1 MNKPFRLALI
11 GLTVLLVACGG
22 AEDRKTA
29 YMNKGQALFDE
40 GNFEKAR
47 LEFKNVLQIDPK
59 DLDGRYALAQT
70 LEKLENWRG
79 AAGHYLAIISEQAD
93 HRDALMRMG
102 RLYLLSNNDEKAREN
117 ADKVLQAA
125 PDDVEALTLLA
136 GVKAKAG
143 NREDAKE
150 TIIRALELEPLNAE
164 AASLMASLLLAEG
177 LSEES
182 IELLNDTIARHPDQV
197 ALKINLARVYAGL
210 KRPDDAVEVFRQVI
224 EQEPD
229 VLAYRN
235 AFARFLIG
243 LKRLDAAEEALQ
255 DAIEALPGEQAAHLA
270 YVEFLAANRGVDTA
284 IDELN
289 RIIAENPDELRYR
302 FALGKVF
309 EAATRLD
316 EADGIYT
323 FIAETER
330 EGPDY
335 LTAKSR
341 LAIVKARQ
349 NDLAGARALVE
360 EVLADNPRDTDSLIL
375 RGTLLLND
383 GDSPGAIA
391 DFRTVL
397 RDAPAKINVVRL
409 LSRAHLTNKEP
420 ELAKDVLKQG
430 LEVTPT
436 AAVLRLELANYHT
449 TRRELD
455 EALRQLDE
463 NLKRSAG
470 HVQALEGKFKILVYR
485 KEWNAAMA
493 VSEQLKSAAPKLA
506 TGYHFAGLIHQATG
520 NVEASVGEFQSAL
533 DVSPLAV
540 QPLSQ
545 LVKSYL
551 ALEQDD
557 VAKARLLEV
566 IAAEDR
572 HFVARNLLGELYLRE
587 KQFDQAQ
594 AQLERAIELN
604 PAWPI
609 PYRNLATIA
618 VAEDRG
624 EEAVSWLKQG
634 IEATSGAPLLVTGLA
649 TYLERTGDLDSAIEQ
664 YENVL
669 REKPNS
675 ALAANN
681 LAMLLVEYR
690 EDQDSWQRAR
700 DLVTPLRNTAQP
712 AYLDT
717 VGWVEYR
724 LGENEQAVLFL
735 EKAVDAAPNAAI
747 MRYHLGMAYLAQGNE
762 VQARDHLSKAVES
775 NVEFK
780 GLEEARAA
788 LDRLGAG

>member
-1 MNKPFRLALI
+1 MKFHRTMTAFAVCMLLA
-11 GLTVLLVACGG
+11 ACGG

-29 YMNKGQALFDE
+29 YLNKGQALFDE

-59 DLDGRYALAQT
+59 DLKARYALAQT

-79 AAGHYLAIISEQAD
+79 AARQYTAILSEKDD
-93 HRDALMRMG
+93 HRDALVRMG
-102 RLYLLSNNDEKAREN
+102 RLYLLSNNDDEARTNAEKILAGS
-117 ADKVLQAA
+117 

-136 GVKAKAG
+136 AVEAKAG
-143 NREDAKE
+143 NRDLARE
-150 TIIRALELEPLNAE
+150 TISRALEVEPLNPE
-164 AASLMASLLLAEG
+164 AAALMSSLLLVEG
-177 LSEES
+177 RGEES
-182 IELLNDTIARHPDQV
+182 VSLLEDAIAKHPDEV
-197 ALKINLARVYAGL
+197 ALKINLARVHAGL
-210 KRPDDAVEVFRQVI
+210 QRPDDAIAVFRQVI
-224 EQEPD
+224 EQAPG
-229 VLAYRN
+229 VLVYRN

-243 LKRLDAAEEALQ
+243 LKRLDEAERALK
-255 DAIEALPGEQAAHLA
+255 DAIAAFPGDPAPHLA
-270 YVEFLAANRGVDTA
+270 YVEFLAANRSVDAA

-289 RIIAENPDELRYR
+289 RVIGADPDELRYR

-316 EADGIYT
+316 EAAGTYT
-323 FIAETER
+323 HIAETTG

-341 LAIVKARQ
+341 LAVVKARQ
-349 NDLAGARALVE
+349 NDLASARALAE
-360 EVLADNPRDTDSLIL
+360 EVLADNPRDSDSLTL

-383 GDSPGAIA
+383 GDAPGAIA

-397 RDAPAKINVVRL
+397 RDAPANISVIRL

-420 ELAKDVLKQG
+420 ELAKDVLQQG
-430 LEVTPT
+430 LESNPG
-436 AAVLRLELANYHT
+436 ADILGLELANYHA
-449 TRRELD
+449 TRGDLD
-455 EALRQLDE
+455 QALTRLDAI
-463 NLKRSAG
+463 LARSKG
-470 HVQALEGKFKILVYR
+470 HMRALEGKFKILVYR
-485 KEWNAAMA
+485 KEWDAALA
-493 VSEQLKSAAPKLA
+493 VSEQIKAAAPKSP

-551 ALEQDD
+551 ALDQGE
-557 VAKARLLEV
+557 VATAKLNEV
-566 IAAEDR
+566 VANEPR
-572 HFVARNLLGELYLRE
+572 HFVAYNLLGELHLRAQ
-587 KQFDQAQ
+587 QFDQAKEQ
-594 AQLERAIELN
+594 FERAVELN
-604 PAWPI
+604 AGWPI
-609 PYRNLATIA
+609 PYRNLATTAIALDDGDTA
-618 VAEDRG
+618 VA
-624 EEAVSWLKQG
+624 WLKQG
-634 IEATSGAPLLVTGLA
+634 IEATGGSPLLVTGLA
-649 TYLERTGDLDSAIEQ
+649 SYLEKTGNLDSAIEQ

-669 REKPNS
+669 REKPDS

-690 EDQDSWQRAR
+690 EDQDSWRRAR
-700 DLVTPLRNTAQP
+700 ELVTPLRNTPQP

-717 VGWVEYR
+717 VGWVEYK
-724 LGENEQAVLFL
+724 LGEHAQAVLFL

-762 VQARDHLSKAVES
+762 VEARDQLSKAVES

-788 LDRLGAG
+788 LERLGAG